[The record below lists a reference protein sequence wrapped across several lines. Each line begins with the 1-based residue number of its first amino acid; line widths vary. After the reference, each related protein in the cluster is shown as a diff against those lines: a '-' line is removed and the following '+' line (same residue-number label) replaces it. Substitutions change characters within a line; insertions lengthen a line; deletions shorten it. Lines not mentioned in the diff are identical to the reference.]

1 MTGPGW
7 LNFVLADDYDDND
20 DEDDDDDADH
30 DADDDDDDDGDSD
43 GDDDENFYWKEKVE
57 AHNNHSGQM
66 PSNWCMHSLLRIRI
80 MMIMIMIMMVMI
92 MIMIMMIML
101 KLMVISSMR
110 WGVLQRFSAIHFF
123 WL

>member
-1 MTGPGW
+1 MTMVYTTLSFLMMMMVMGINIGKK
-7 LNFVLADDYDDND
+7 
-20 DEDDDDDADH
+20 ED
-30 DADDDDDDDGDSD
+30 
-43 GDDDENFYWKEKVE
+43 
-57 AHNNHSGQM
+57 AHNNDSGQM

-123 WL
+123 LVVTFLLFIPKKLLLGPSADKRVEESRM